1 MENINIKNLFNSPNA
16 SSTQIVSENE
26 LQKLVDV
33 LTSKITELENNPV
46 DSRPY
51 KVYTAILFQNGT
63 DAPVAKVLESTL
75 SNAVSWVRTEAGV
88 YNIGGN
94 TEISNGVLVSHRS
107 LNFSTNVGVG
117 YILSFNGAELYT
129 QRSDNLNYSDNLL
142 DSTLIEIRVYN

>member
-1 MENINIKNLFNSPNA
+1 MNIGNILNRRLGLITVPNLQRVVNNLLETIGF
-16 SSTQIVSENE
+16 
-26 LQKLVDV
+26 VDGA
-33 LTSKITELENNPV
+33 LP

-51 KVYTAILFQNGT
+51 KVYTAILFQYGS
-63 DAPVAKVLESTL
+63 DAPVATVLESTL